1 MIYVLSKN
9 KKNIIFIKTE
19 NYLFHSYNMT
29 TYCFQACFRYDIS
42 CIYVSRAEHKGELGS
57 FTTDDHGAAY
67 VHLTQTHFKLSGGK
81 DDSIFG
87 HLLSVS
93 I

>member
-19 NYLFHSYNMT
+19 NYLFHSST
-29 TYCFQACFRYDIS
+29 IWLRIAWACFRHDSS